1 MRIGPITVVW
11 TKDVVKAKVT
21 VGAEEMRRVNSNAI
35 RNKVVAKLLHQNS
48 QYKAVLARW
57 GLDHG
62 LLGTGV
68 AQESKPPKAA
78 VGVL

>member
-1 MRIGPITVVW
+1 MWW
-11 TKDVVKAKVT
+11 TKDIVRAKVT

-48 QYKAVLARW
+48 QYKVVLHRW

-62 LLGTGV
+62 LLGIGGS
-68 AQESKPPKAA
+68 QGSKPPKAG